1 MGLERRGKAGHGKA
15 TVALGRRVNMFT
27 AKLQKGDVLPM
38 TPDEMVWLRQAIMEL
53 PSDDMMNE
61 IDEMTK
67 AVILEGKSDGKD
79 D

>member
-1 MGLERRGKAGHGKA
+1 
-15 TVALGRRVNMFT
+15 MFT

-67 AVILEGKSDGKD
+67 AVILERKSDGKD